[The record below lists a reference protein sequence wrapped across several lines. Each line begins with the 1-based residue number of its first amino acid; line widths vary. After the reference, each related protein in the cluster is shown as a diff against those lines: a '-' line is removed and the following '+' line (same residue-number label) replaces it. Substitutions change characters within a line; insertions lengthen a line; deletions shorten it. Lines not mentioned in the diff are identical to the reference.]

1 MLRAA
6 AAEVATRH
14 AARLATSSL
23 HGVFAVNKPPGISSA
38 GLLDYLKRNIGLD
51 SACFPF
57 SEHFAREQNLRIP
70 GTRLRRQRSMS
81 QLRVG
86 HGGTLDVEASGVLL
100 VGINNGCQRLDSFLK
115 GGKTYLANNCLGVE
129 TDSRDAEGHILKLSD
144 THDVTHKM
152 INDALPQFVGRIQQ
166 KPPVFSAIKM
176 GGKRLYEY
184 ARQGLDAPEE
194 IKART
199 VLVDQITVTHFEN
212 PGRETSGRR
221 VALPSEVSKY
231 FAQGRYVWDGVRD
244 MRVGEEMM
252 GSAND
257 PRLAKFQM
265 FVRSGGGVYVRSLV
279 HDLGMAVGC
288 GATMLSLVRVSQGP
302 LRLGRDT
309 IDAEDLP
316 YTDRVIRAMQHAE
329 SVIGRDEGL
338 DQG

>member
-6 AAEVATRH
+6 AAEVATKH
-14 AARLATSSL
+14 ARLATSAL
-23 HGVFAVNKPPGISSA
+23 HGVLAVNKPPGISSA

-51 SACFPF
+51 SSCFPF
-57 SEHFAREQNLRIP
+57 SEHFAREQKLRAP
-70 GTRLRRQRSMS
+70 GTKLKRPHSMS

-100 VGINNGCQRLDSFLK
+100 IGINRGCKHLDKFLK
-115 GGKTYLANNCLGVE
+115 GGKTYLANNCLGVT
-129 TDSRDAEGHILKLSD
+129 TDSRDAEGHILNLSN
-144 THDVTHKM
+144 TKHVTHEM
-152 INDALPQFVGRIQQ
+152 LDGVLPQFVGSIQQ
-166 KPPVFSAIKM
+166 TPPVFSAIKM

-184 ARQGLDAPEE
+184 ARKGQSAPEE

-212 PGRETSGRR
+212 PGHETSGRR
-221 VALPSEVSKY
+221 VALPRGVSEY
-231 FAQGRYVWDGVRD
+231 FAQGRYVWDGGD

-252 GSAND
+252 SNVND

-288 GATMLSLVRVSQGP
+288 GATMLSLIVWSVRCG
-302 LRLGRDT
+302 
-309 IDAEDLP
+309 
-316 YTDRVIRAMQHAE
+316 MQK
-329 SVIGRDEGL
+329 V
-338 DQG
+338 